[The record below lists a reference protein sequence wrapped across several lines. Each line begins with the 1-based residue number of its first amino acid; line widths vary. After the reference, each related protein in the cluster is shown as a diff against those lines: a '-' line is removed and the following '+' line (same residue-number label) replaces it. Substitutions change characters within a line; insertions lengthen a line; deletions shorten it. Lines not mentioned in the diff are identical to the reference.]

1 MIAGICISHKSGY
14 LGSTCPA
21 CVVQQQLSKVVADL
35 HKTESERDIWRR
47 TVEERAVIV
56 EIDDDVAL

>member
-1 MIAGICISHKSGY
+1 MIVGICTSHKSGY

-21 CVVQQQLSKVVADL
+21 CIVQQQLSKVVGDL
-35 HKTESERDIWRR
+35 HKAQSDRDIWGRA
-47 TVEERAVIV
+47 VEERGVIV